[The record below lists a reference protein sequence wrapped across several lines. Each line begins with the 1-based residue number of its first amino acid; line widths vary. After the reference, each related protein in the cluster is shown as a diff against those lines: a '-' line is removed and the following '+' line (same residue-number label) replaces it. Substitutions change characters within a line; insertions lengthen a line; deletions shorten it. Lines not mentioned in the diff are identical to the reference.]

1 METKVALF
9 IESVDDLIVSINS
22 DGLPTEISVITLCSQ
37 AESPWW
43 LENDP
48 NDVADLCTTTEKTIV
63 EMTLRRADT
72 STYDLASEY
81 FVGPHPTH
89 PPTR

>member
-9 IESVDDLIVSINS
+9 IESVDDLVVSINS
-22 DGLPTEISVITLCSQ
+22 DSLPTEISVTALT
-37 AESPWW
+37 AEFMSPWW

-48 NDVADLCTTTEKTIV
+48 NDVTDLCTVTEETV
-63 EMTLRRADT
+63 VYMTLRRSDT
-72 STYDLASEY
+72 TTYNLTSHY
-81 FVGPHPTH
+81 FVGPHPQH